1 MLVGVDLSKREVIG
15 EQMPAK
21 PLAPK
26 TVEALR
32 HRAKDGG
39 VDLGVAEQGA
49 SSLFR
54 VFDAIREL
62 HSAGSSPTRERIV
75 EITGL
80 KPTTVDDRIKALR
93 GEGLISHEKQCYM
106 PLEQFAPAEAISMT
120 VLPSG
125 MYKLEKGYAVMELNP
140 AEARAAGQLLAG
152 KAMEASAL
160 ERIQELQA
168 LVLSQAMQ
176 LRESKRHITALA
188 TTMRKIRNV
197 DQLFLDV

>member
-1 MLVGVDLSKREVIG
+1 
-15 EQMPAK
+15 MPAK

-39 VDLGVAEQGA
+39 VDLGVTEQGA

-62 HSAGSSPTRERIV
+62 HSAGERPTRERIV
-75 EITGL
+75 EITRL

-120 VLPSG
+120 VLPNG
-125 MYKLEKGYAVMELNP
+125 MYKLEKGYSVMELNP
-140 AEARAAGQLLAG
+140 SEARAAGQLLAG

-160 ERIQELQA
+160 ERIHELQA
-168 LVLSQAMQ
+168 LVLLQAQQ
-176 LRESKRHITALA
+176 LKDAQRKLSSFSSM
-188 TTMRKIRNV
+188 MRRKLSA
-197 DQLFLDV
+197 DQMVLDV

>member
-1 MLVGVDLSKREVIG
+1 
-15 EQMPAK
+15 MPAK

-26 TVEALR
+26 TAQALR

-39 VDLGVAEQGA
+39 VDLGVSEQGA

-62 HSAGSSPTRERIV
+62 HSAGERPTRERIV

-93 GEGLISHEKQCYM
+93 GEGLISHEKQCYL

-120 VLPSG
+120 VLPNG

-140 AEARAAGQLLAG
+140 SEARATGQLLAG

-160 ERIQELQA
+160 ERIHELQA
-168 LVLSQAMQ
+168 IVTQQAQQ
-176 LRESKRHITALA
+176 LRETRRQNAALA
-188 TTMRKIRNV
+188 ATMRKNRNV
-197 DQLFLDV
+197 NQLVFDV